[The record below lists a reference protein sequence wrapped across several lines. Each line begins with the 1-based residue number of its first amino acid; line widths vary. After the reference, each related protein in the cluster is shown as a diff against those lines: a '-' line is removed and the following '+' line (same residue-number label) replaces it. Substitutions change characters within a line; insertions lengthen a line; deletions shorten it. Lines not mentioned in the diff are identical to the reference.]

1 MKFKADCSRWSSRAG
16 THNSNQA
23 AFARPEE
30 RDGSVTVHPECTLTQ
45 SPPSVTRRVTKA
57 LRSTLRVIA
66 STGKYPHKMDQIPID
81 PARRPASPER
91 SRFPPAR
98 SRWCDKAPSLRKNS
112 AAFLTCSRVGL
123 QSPGQ
128 VMSQSLHLGIFL
140 HLTPLQ
146 FPRLRRFTRRLTRL
160 RRSQRPRTEFP
171 DRHVDSDPVCD
182 GSELCATR
190 VCDRSP
196 LDERI
201 ARFGESSGA
210 TGGISRSGAVSPH
223 VGSSKRCGGADAE
236 GRTLWL
242 RTADLIEGKIL
253 RRQPQL
259 GDWQMQ
265 NRLAPW
271 QGLCQGP
278 PPGLA
283 TLGRPLVSCG
293 RTPRPVAQYTGTTS
307 LPRLKASK
315 RACRIPLPPL
325 HNFAL
330 PLETARRQSQFLRP
344 RHLPDPS
351 RFQKVCR
358 LLPSA
363 TASGHAERASRPRV
377 FANPMLIPSN
387 SSNR

>member
-1 MKFKADCSRWSSRAG
+1 MVR
-16 THNSNQA
+16 
-23 AFARPEE
+23 
-30 RDGSVTVHPECTLTQ
+30 Q
-45 SPPSVTRRVTKA
+45 SA
-57 LRSTLRVIA
+57 E
-66 STGKYPHKMDQIPID
+66 
-81 PARRPASPER
+81 SPKELGR
-91 SRFPPAR
+91 I
-98 SRWCDKAPSLRKNS
+98 
-112 AAFLTCSRVGL
+112 LTCSRVGL
-123 QSPGQ
+123 QSPGH
-128 VMSQSLHLGIFL
+128 VMSQSQSLHLG
-140 HLTPLQ
+140 TPGFATDLRWTGESQ
-146 FPRLRRFTRRLTRL
+146 DSVSPRVQQAALPKWRCLSTRRVR
-160 RRSQRPRTEFP
+160 
-171 DRHVDSDPVCD
+171 
-182 GSELCATR
+182 
-190 VCDRSP
+190 
-196 LDERI
+196 
-201 ARFGESSGA
+201 
-210 TGGISRSGAVSPH
+210 
-223 VGSSKRCGGADAE
+223 GADAE

-283 TLGRPLVSCG
+283 TLERPLVSCG